1 MAPEAGRGAPR
12 ASDGSTLAVVPPI
25 QTTVF
30 VRLQVR
36 SAPGPKRVPKD
47 GTPVWVRCSLPAPV
61 GCAPRVRAAMTLAPG
76 KACKQAVH
84 ARHGRGLKLR
94 QCPCRCL
101 IVAATRCRFVVRTA
115 SGSAP
120 VVGLERYGGNGPF

>member
-36 SAPGPKRVPKD
+36 SVFRKMGRRSGFGAAYR
-47 GTPVWVRCSLPAPV
+47 RRRMCSSSA
-61 GCAPRVRAAMTLAPG
+61 CRYDARARESM
-76 KACKQAVH
+76 
-84 ARHGRGLKLR
+84 
-94 QCPCRCL
+94 
-101 IVAATRCRFVVRTA
+101 
-115 SGSAP
+115 
-120 VVGLERYGGNGPF
+120 

>member
-94 QCPCRCL
+94 LTGQEAHTDL
-101 IVAATRCRFVVRTA
+101 EKGDV
-115 SGSAP
+115 SAFRSAWLQP
-120 VVGLERYGGNGPF
+120 SRVDWQ